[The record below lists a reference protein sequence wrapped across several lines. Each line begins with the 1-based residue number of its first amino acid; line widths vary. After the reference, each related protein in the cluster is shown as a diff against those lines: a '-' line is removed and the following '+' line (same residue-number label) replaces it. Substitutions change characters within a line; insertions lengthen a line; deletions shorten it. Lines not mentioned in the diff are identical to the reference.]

1 MYHFEKALRMT
12 TALLLLVNTKESA
25 GEMRISKQTQYV
37 GGVDTAQSCLL
48 RWLKRVSHRGDRVMD
63 DLLRAYYPFS
73 LSHSPP
79 GSFSQF
85 SFFLKNSRFSLFVES
100 DSYGWGSP
108 AFSRFHTQIEHHML
122 SVMDTAI
129 DGKTLYKWSSLCS

>member
-73 LSHSPP
+73 LSHSP
-79 GSFSQF
+79 SQPSGATNRLAF
-85 SFFLKNSRFSLFVES
+85 RHFLFHKEEESRVISPSSSFFCP
-100 DSYGWGSP
+100 D
-108 AFSRFHTQIEHHML
+108 
-122 SVMDTAI
+122 
-129 DGKTLYKWSSLCS
+129 